1 MTWKQWFLIGMA
13 AWMGAAWAATPSVV
27 VVEPLCKATEAWNQ
41 AGALNAN
48 IHMGR
53 GYPCGCD
60 PLAWGQVLTYH
71 GLVNGF
77 PSADW
82 EPPKV
87 TRDVGLYYN
96 SVWEMETRTTSGKGF
111 DWVQVRDQK
120 EDVSRLM
127 YDLGVL
133 GRTFYRS
140 GGTSGTVQ
148 REDVVSVFGY
158 KGKGWCY
165 TLPYYNNPTKQ
176 EMEVQPGWQ
185 ELIVQ
190 QVRASLHAGAP
201 MVVSLH
207 MAAGGHA
214 VVCDGYGYADDGT
227 LLFHFHY
234 GWGTGS
240 DTWKPASWWA
250 NPTMPTG
257 GDRFMVVNVNVHP
270 EDLGC
275 VVAGRVTVGD
285 KAIEGARVTL
295 KEGVSCTTDATG
307 SYTFTGLPENTAY
320 TLTITAEGHEEV
332 QKQIRTGRF
341 VDDTLRGQAQ
351 DKWEDEHGKEAFHWV
366 PLEGGNVIADVA
378 LTVPNRYV
386 TPNGTGDGSSW
397 ATAAPLTQTFLN
409 TLSEGAKGTTVC
421 VAAGRY
427 TVREML
433 TIPADITLMGGYN
446 PTTSVRNVYGTPS
459 VITMGTASHGYP
471 PDDIFKLQSGAVIDG
486 FVLENSQAWSNGTVQ
501 GDTVQVGTVKNAIFT
516 GSFEKFAER
525 TTLKCCIMRNAYATQ
540 EECSLIHCTFYGDVP
555 VGKGGGSA
563 FGNREKATTDFPEAS
578 RIGACTC
585 GQCPATA
592 LNGRPLNKTPGALA
606 TPAPGF
612 TLQLR

>member
-1 MTWKQWFLIGMA
+1 MMWKQWFLIGMA
-13 AWMGAAWAATPSVV
+13 AWMGSAWATTPSVV

-48 IHMGR
+48 IHMDK

-60 PLAWGQVLTYH
+60 PLAWGQVLTHH
-71 GLVNGF
+71 GLVHDF
-77 PSADW
+77 PKQDAAL
-82 EPPKV
+82 PKV
-87 TRDVGLYYN
+87 TRDVYLYN
-96 SVWEMETRTTSGKGF
+96 GDGSLWKVETRTTSGKSF
-111 DWVQVRDQK
+111 SWADTRDQK

-133 GRTFYRS
+133 GNTAYRP

-148 REDVVSVFGY
+148 RADVASVFGY

-214 VVCDGYGYADDGT
+214 VVCDGYGYADDGS

-234 GWGTGS
+234 GWGKGS

-275 VVAGRVTVGD
+275 VVAGRVTVGG
-285 KAIEGARVTL
+285 KAVESARVTL

-307 SYTFTGLPENTAY
+307 SYTFTGLPENTAF
-320 TLTITAEGHEEV
+320 TLTVTAEGHEEV
-332 QKQIRTGRF
+332 QKQVRTGRF
-341 VDDTLRGQAQ
+341 VDDMLRGQAQ
-351 DKWEDEHGKEAFHWV
+351 DKWEEEQGKETFHWV
-366 PLEGGNVIADVA
+366 PLEGGNVIADIA

-397 ATAAPLTQTFLN
+397 ETAASLTQAFLDKH
-409 TLSEGAKGTTVC
+409 SKGTKVFA
-421 VAAGRY
+421 AAGNYIVKEILR
-427 TVREML
+427 V
-433 TIPADITLMGGYN
+433 PAGVTLMGGYN
-446 PTTSVRNVYGTPS
+446 PTTGFRNVYGSPS
-459 VITMGTASHGYP
+459 MIILHAGADGKKPSYIFELPPTA
-471 PDDIFKLQSGAVIDG
+471 LVDG
-486 FVLENSQAWSNGTVQ
+486 FVLENNLSDVGATING
-501 GDTVQVGTVKNAIFT
+501 GTVKNCIFT
-516 GSFEKFAER
+516 GSFEVVAQNA
-525 TTLKCCIMRNAYATQ
+525 TLRCCIMRNAYATQ
-540 EECSLIHCTFYGDVP
+540 EKCSLIHCTFYGDVP
-555 VGKGGGSA
+555 TGKGGGSA
-563 FGNREKATTDFPEAS
+563 FGNREKAKADFPDAS
-578 RIGACTC
+578 LVGTCTC
-585 GQCPATA
+585 GQCPSTA
-592 LNGRPLNKTPGALA
+592 LNGRSLNKTPGALA

-612 TLQLR
+612 TLNVR

>member
-1 MTWKQWFLIGMA
+1 MTWKQWFL
-13 AWMGAAWAATPSVV
+13 MGAAVVTGSAWAAAPSVV

-41 AGALNAN
+41 TGALNAN
-48 IHMGR
+48 IHMDK

-71 GLVNGF
+71 GLEHGF

-165 TLPYYNNPTKQ
+165 TLPYYYNTK

-214 VVCDGYGYADDGT
+214 VVCDGYGYADDGS

-234 GWGTGS
+234 GWGKGS

-250 NPTMPTG
+250 NPTMPIG

-275 VVAGRVTVGD
+275 VVAGRVTVGG

-320 TLTITAEGHEEV
+320 TLTVTAEGHEEV

-351 DKWEDEHGKEAFHWV
+351 DKWEEEQGKETFHWV
-366 PLEGGNVIADVA
+366 PLEGGNVIVDFAF
-378 LTVPNRYV
+378 TNPPKYV
-386 TPNGTGDGSSW
+386 TPNGTGDGSAW
-397 ATAAPLTQTFLN
+397 ATAAALTQDFLKG
-409 TLSEGAKGTTVC
+409 LAKGTEVR
-421 VAAGRY
+421 VSAGNY
-427 TVREML
+427 TVKEIL
-433 TIPADITLMGGYN
+433 SVPAGVTLMGGYN
-446 PTTSVRNVYGTPS
+446 PTTGFRNVYGSPS
-459 VITMGTASHGYP
+459 MITLQAGAGGAKPSYIFQIDPTA
-471 PDDIFKLQSGAVIDG
+471 LVDG
-486 FVLENSQAWSNGTVQ
+486 FVLENNLSDVGSTIHG
-501 GDTVQVGTVKNAIFT
+501 GTVKNCIFT
-516 GSFEKFAER
+516 GSFEVFAQKA
-525 TTLKCCIMRNAYATQ
+525 TLRCCIIRNAYATQ
-540 EECSLIHCTFYGDVP
+540 EACSLIHCTFYGDVP

-563 FGNREKATTDFPEAS
+563 FGNREKAKTDFPDAS
-578 RIGACTC
+578 LVGTCTC

>member
-13 AWMGAAWAATPSVV
+13 AWMGAAWAATPSVEV
-27 VVEPLCKATEAWNQ
+27 VKPLCKATEAWNQ

-48 IHMGR
+48 IHMDK

-71 GLVNGF
+71 GLERDF
-77 PSADW
+77 PKQDAAL
-82 EPPKV
+82 PKV
-87 TRDVGLYYN
+87 TRDVDLYN
-96 SVWEMETRTTSGKGF
+96 GDGSLWKVETRTTSGKSF
-111 DWVQVRDQK
+111 SWADTRDQK

-133 GRTFYRS
+133 GNTVYRP

-148 REDVVSVFGY
+148 RADVASVFGY

-214 VVCDGYGYADDGT
+214 VVCDGYGYDDDGT

-285 KAIEGARVTL
+285 KAVEGARVAL

-307 SYTFTGLPENTAY
+307 SYTFTGLPENTTY
-320 TLTITAEGHEEV
+320 TLTVTAEGHEEV
-332 QKQIRTGRF
+332 QKQVRTGRF
-341 VDDTLRGQAQ
+341 VDDMLRGQAQ
-351 DKWEDEHGKEAFHWV
+351 DQWEKEQGKETFHWV
-366 PLEGGNVIADVA
+366 PLEGGNVIADIA

-397 ATAAPLTQTFLN
+397 ETAASLTQAFLDKH
-409 TLSEGAKGTTVC
+409 SKGTKVY
-421 VAAGRY
+421 VAAGNY
-427 TVREML
+427 TVKEILRV
-433 TIPADITLMGGYN
+433 PAGVTLMGGYN
-446 PTTSVRNVYGTPS
+446 PTTGFRNVYGSPS
-459 VITMGTASHGYP
+459 MIILQAGADGKKPSYIFELPPTA
-471 PDDIFKLQSGAVIDG
+471 LVDG
-486 FVLENSQAWSNGTVQ
+486 FVLENNLSDVGSTING
-501 GDTVQVGTVKNAIFT
+501 GTVKNCIFT
-516 GSFEKFAER
+516 GSFEMFAQNA
-525 TTLKCCIMRNAYATQ
+525 TLRCCIMRNVYATQ
-540 EECSLIHCTFYGDVP
+540 EKCSLIHCTFYGDVP

-585 GQCPATA
+585 DQCPATA